1 MRFMDGSRCTAQV
14 CVAPARMMAFLR
26 DVGACG
32 PGEVFPGRALVRHI
46 SRVFGCAVRTYFRL
60 YPWVHA
66 HAVVGTAPV
75 GAGTHVLRQLPP
87 RRP

>member
-1 MRFMDGSRCTAQV
+1 M
-14 CVAPARMMAFLR
+14 
-26 DVGACG
+26 
-32 PGEVFPGRALVRHI
+32 RALVRHI

-60 YPWVHA
+60 YSWVHA

-87 RRP
+87 RRPQGRRGNSQSEEYRHS